1 MSIKGQTVE
10 ERKAEVL
17 IKLRKYKLLEKEKF
31 EGAFGYIVEIPEDKE
46 KALIWC
52 ILDQATVGIVSMNQL
67 YKVMKEKELERAIVV
82 TEGRYTHAVKQGAKK
97 KKVELLLKSFP
108 VFDIFEHALV
118 PMHEILTVKERQQLL
133 TQYKVKPY
141 QMPQVTS
148 TDPAVKAI
156 GAKPGDVLRIIRK
169 SSTAGE
175 HIAYPLCSRIKHYSL
190 FSYHHFCSFNDS
202 LYFIA
207 NFKIQIFRG
216 IFCYNRSNYGWHLY
230 LNFDF
235 CRYDAFLN

>member
-1 MSIKGQTVE
+1 MSNQGETVE

-31 EGAFGYIVEIPEDKE
+31 EGAFGYTIEIPDDKE
-46 KALIWC
+46 NAIIWC
-52 ILDQATVGIVSMNQL
+52 ILEQATVGIVAMNQL
-67 YKVMKEKELERAIVV
+67 YKVMKEKELDRAIVI
-82 TEGRYTHAVKQGAKK
+82 TEVRYTHAVKQGAKK

-118 PMHEILTVKERQQLL
+118 PRHEILSEKEKNQLL
-133 TQYKVKPY
+133 TGYKVKPY
-141 QMPQVTS
+141 QMPQIGS

-175 HIAYPLCSRIKHYSL
+175 HIAY
-190 FSYHHFCSFNDS
+190 
-202 LYFIA
+202 
-207 NFKIQIFRG
+207 
-216 IFCYNRSNYGWHLY
+216 
-230 LNFDF
+230 
-235 CRYDAFLN
+235 RYVVE

>member
-17 IKLRKYKLLEKEKF
+17 IKLRKYKLIEKEKY
-31 EGAFGYIVEIPEDKE
+31 EGAFGYIVEIPEDKQ
-46 KALIWC
+46 KALVWC
-52 ILDQATVGIVSMNQL
+52 ILGQATVGIVAMNQL
-67 YKVMKEKELERAIVV
+67 YKVLKEKELDRAIVV

-97 KKVELLLKSFP
+97 KNVELLLKSFP

-118 PMHEILTVKERQQLL
+118 PKHEILTNKERTELL
-133 TQYKVKPY
+133 AQYKVKPY

-169 SSTAGE
+169 SATAGE
-175 HIAYPLCSRIKHYSL
+175 HLTY
-190 FSYHHFCSFNDS
+190 
-202 LYFIA
+202 
-207 NFKIQIFRG
+207 
-216 IFCYNRSNYGWHLY
+216 
-230 LNFDF
+230 
-235 CRYDAFLN
+235 RYVVE

>member
-1 MSIKGQTVE
+1 VSVKGETVE

-17 IKLRKYKLLEKEKF
+17 IKLRKYKFIKKEKF
-31 EGAFGYIVEIPEDKE
+31 EGAFGYVVEIPEEKE
-46 KALIWC
+46 KAIIWC

-67 YKVMKEKELERAIVV
+67 YKVMKEKEIERAIVI

-97 KKVELLLKSFP
+97 RKVELLLKSFP

-118 PMHEILTVKERQQLL
+118 PRHEILTTEEREALL
-133 TQYKVKPY
+133 AKYKVKPY
-141 QMPQVTS
+141 QMPQITS

-175 HIAYPLCSRIKHYSL
+175 HIAY
-190 FSYHHFCSFNDS
+190 
-202 LYFIA
+202 
-207 NFKIQIFRG
+207 
-216 IFCYNRSNYGWHLY
+216 
-230 LNFDF
+230 
-235 CRYDAFLN
+235 RYVVE

>member
-1 MSIKGQTVE
+1 MTINGQTVE

-17 IKLRKYKLLEKEKF
+17 IKLRKYKLIEKEKF
-31 EGAFGYIVEIPEDKE
+31 EGAFGYVVEIPEDKE

-97 KKVELLLKSFP
+97 KNVELLPKSFP

-118 PMHEILTVKERQQLL
+118 PLHEILSAKEKQQLL
-133 TQYKVKPY
+133 NHYKVQPY
-141 QMPQVTS
+141 QMPQITS

-156 GAKPGDVLRIIRK
+156 GAKPGDVLRITRK
-169 SSTAGE
+169 SATAGE
-175 HIAYPLCSRIKHYSL
+175 HVTY
-190 FSYHHFCSFNDS
+190 
-202 LYFIA
+202 
-207 NFKIQIFRG
+207 
-216 IFCYNRSNYGWHLY
+216 
-230 LNFDF
+230 
-235 CRYDAFLN
+235 RYVVE